1 MRTVRAQWFS
11 ARQRHR
17 LEFVTNIFRWRCPP
31 GLFDVTVYADYHPSL
46 KASARVVLASIAGL
60 LALVFVPWLHMELPV
75 SVNVTLHTTFETVS
89 VVVSA
94 LVFSVG
100 WHTFSRQNTSNVA
113 LVCSVFLG
121 VAILDFVHL
130 LSFDGMPDFVTP
142 SGSGKQLSTFMVA
155 RVMVAVAVLAIAFMP
170 WYQRLERRVHNG
182 LLVSSVVFAL
192 AFSAYALVEPA
203 LVPYFFVPGR
213 GLTVF
218 KIGLEYGL
226 IVLNLLAAAG
236 FYLRMRK
243 PQPYPV
249 VQLFTAACLMA
260 LSELCFTLYASFE
273 DQYINYG
280 HVLKVMAYVYVYRA
294 IVISML
300 EAPYRQLE
308 FARSELA
315 ENEEKYRLLFEN
327 SLDAY
332 MLTHVDG
339 SVYAANP
346 AACALFGL
354 TEEQFIRGGRAAVTV
369 ADDPRLHALLAL
381 RQKTGRATGELTM
394 RRADGTRF
402 EAEISSAVFTDGK
415 GRLTTST
422 FVRDI
427 TVRKRAQAEV
437 LELNSTLEQRVR
449 DRTAQIEAVN
459 EDLERFAHAIAH
471 DLRSPLVAIEGF
483 TNLLERSTSE
493 SLDDKQRHYLKRIRV
508 GAMRMSSMIDALLDY
523 AQYSRATLKIEP
535 LDLSELADRTLAA
548 LQRRESARAVRASVQ
563 KPLPFHG
570 DKRLMTLVM
579 ENLLDICW
587 KQTAD
592 KADAEIGVGAEA
604 GENGE
609 MVFFVTNNGFGFD
622 ASAASKLF
630 DVFQIINAK
639 AELQTA
645 GISLAQVRL
654 IVGRHGWRIWAES
667 TPGGTTTFRIARDG
681 HLAAS

>member
-1 MRTVRAQWFS
+1 MVAS
-11 ARQRHR
+11 VVPY
-17 LEFVTNIFRWRCPP
+17 VTNLIQWRCPY
-31 GLFDVTVYADYHPSL
+31 GLLDVTVYADYHPSL
-46 KASARVVLASIAGL
+46 KASARVLLASIAGL
-60 LALVFVPWLHMELPV
+60 LAIAFVPWLHFEVPV

-100 WHTFSRQNTSNVA
+100 WHTFSRQNTNNVA
-113 LVCSVFLG
+113 LVCSAFLG
-121 VAILDFVHL
+121 VAILDFAHL
-130 LSFDGMPDFVTP
+130 LSFDGMPDFITP
-142 SGSGKQLSTFMVA
+142 SGAGKPIATFLAA
-155 RVMVAVAVLAIAFMP
+155 RVMVAVAIVAIACMP
-170 WYQRLERRVHNG
+170 WYQRVERRVHNA
-182 LLVSSVVFAL
+182 LL
-192 AFSAYALVEPA
+192 AFSLVFAVAFSAFAMVEPA
-203 LVPYFFVPGR
+203 LIPYLFIPGR
-213 GLTVF
+213 GLTAF
-218 KIGLEYGL
+218 KLGLEYGL

-300 EAPYRQLE
+300 EAPYRELE
-308 FARSELA
+308 LARSELA

-332 MLTHVDG
+332 MLTNVDG

-346 AACALFGL
+346 AACTLFGL

-381 RQKTGRATGELTM
+381 RHNTGRARGELTM
-394 RRADGTRF
+394 QRADGTRF

-415 GRLTTST
+415 GRRTTST

-427 TVRKRAQAEV
+427 TVRKKAESDI

-449 DRTAQIEAVN
+449 DRTTQIEAVN

-471 DLRSPLVAIEGF
+471 DLRSPLVTIEGF
-483 TNLLERSTSE
+483 TNLLERSTGE
-493 SLDDKQRHYLKRIRV
+493 SMDDKQRHYLKRIRA

-535 LDLSELADRTLAA
+535 LDLSELADRTLA
-548 LQRRESARAVRASVQ
+548 LLRRREPSRAVQTSVQ
-563 KPLPFHG
+563 KPLPFQG
-570 DKRLMTLVM
+570 DKRLMALVM

-587 KQTAD
+587 KQTAG
-592 KADAEIGVGAEA
+592 KAGAEIQVGAEA
-604 GENGE
+604 GDNGE
-609 MVFFVTNNGFGFD
+609 TVFFVANNGFGFD
-622 ASAASKLF
+622 TSAASKLF
-630 DVFQIINAK
+630 DVFQIINTK
-639 AELQTA
+639 TELQTA

-654 IVGRHGWRIWAES
+654 IVGRHGWRIWADS
-667 TPGGTTTFRIARDG
+667 TPGGATTFRIARDV
-681 HLAAS
+681 HLAVA